1 MIIEGLRPL
10 AVKIETLKPAQ
21 ANPRIGDVE
30 AIKKSYERFGQRKP
44 LVAHAKTKEV
54 IAGNHQLKAAKEL
67 GWSEIAVVWVND
79 DDETAMAYAIADNR
93 IGQLGEW
100 NVEELVA
107 AFEEISPA
115 DLETVGFTEIDVED
129 FRALADEHEMTVS
142 ATTVDGGLGD
152 RTSKKNGNAD
162 LQVEKTSTYD
172 EFLERYVNRATR
184 SIILYYPQAD
194 YAKMVEAL
202 DKLTA
207 KMGLDNNAEVVQ
219 KLVEDALK

>member
-1 MIIEGLRPL
+1 MIIEGLQSL
-10 AVKIETLKPAQ
+10 SVKMSALKPAKN
-21 ANPRIGDVE
+21 NPRIGDVS

-44 LVAHAKTKEV
+44 IVAHKKTKEI
-54 IAGNHQLKAAKEL
+54 IAGNHQYLAAKEL
-67 GWSEIAVVWVND
+67 GWSEIAVVWVD
-79 DDETAMAYAIADNR
+79 DDEETATAYSIADNR

-115 DLETVGFTEIDVED
+115 DLESVGFSEMDVED
-129 FRALADEHEMTVS
+129 FRALADEHEMTS
-142 ATTVDGGLGD
+142 PATSVDGGLGD
-152 RTSKKNGNAD
+152 RSNKQTGKAD
-162 LQVEKTSTYD
+162 LQVEQTSTYD

-202 DKLTA
+202 DKLTVQ
-207 KMGLDNNAEVVQ
+207 MDLDNNAEVVQ
-219 KLVEDALK
+219 KLVEEASK